1 MFLNRRA
8 VEDREAVT
16 KVKNWLIFAF
26 GKDSGFARKGQAM
39 RSNSRLLRALPLAAG
54 LFAAAAPA
62 VAGGQ
67 YGEQY
72 HADSFG
78 NLIVYSPAGY
88 KRIIVGQGHVLA
100 EYEAQAAAES
110 QGYDDDG
117 PVVEGHAYRHC
128 YTVPGMFKG
137 RSYMYG
143 LPDGVVPTPARR
155 ICD

>member
-1 MFLNRRA
+1 
-8 VEDREAVT
+8 
-16 KVKNWLIFAF
+16 
-26 GKDSGFARKGQAM
+26 M
-39 RSNSRLLRALPLAAG
+39 RSKLAILRALPLAAG
-54 LFAAAAPA
+54 LA
-62 VAGGQ
+62 VAAVPVFAGDL
-67 YGEQY
+67 YGERY

-100 EYEAQAAAES
+100 EYQAQEGVAEPEAY
-110 QGYDDDG
+110 YD
-117 PVVEGHAYRHC
+117 EGDRGSYRNC
-128 YTVPGMFKG
+128 RTVPGMFKG